1 MRSFT
6 LLWCG
11 QMVSTM
17 GRFMTVFALMIWL
30 WERSE
35 SATTLAF
42 VAFFS
47 QLLRIFITPI
57 AGIIVDL
64 AGPR

>member
-1 MRSFT
+1 MRSVT

-11 QMVSTM
+11 RMVSTM
-17 GRFMTVFALMIWL
+17 GSFMTVFALTIWL

-35 SATTLAF
+35 SATPLTF

-47 QLLRIFITPI
+47 QLPRIFITPI

-64 AGPR
+64 AGP